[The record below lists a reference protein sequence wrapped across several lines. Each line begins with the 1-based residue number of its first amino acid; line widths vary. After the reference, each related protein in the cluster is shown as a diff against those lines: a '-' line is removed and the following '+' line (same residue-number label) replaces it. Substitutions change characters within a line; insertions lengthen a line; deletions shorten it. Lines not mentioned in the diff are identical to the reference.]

1 MELISTP
8 VEDFY
13 GLNLESAIMVTKS
26 SQDAGNEAA
35 GNSNAPAVTAQATAI
50 DDTPAAQPDVAANP
64 LPAAIIAQAESAIY
78 GQFEAEDMP
87 PAERRASR
95 AAIRENAPK
104 LK

>member
-1 MELISTP
+1 
-8 VEDFY
+8 
-13 GLNLESAIMVTKS
+13 MVTKS

-35 GNSNAPAVTAQATAI
+35 GGSNAPGVTANATAV
-50 DDTPAAQPDVAANP
+50 DATPAAQPDAAANA

-78 GQFEAEDMP
+78 GQFEVEDMP
-87 PAERRASR
+87 PVERRASR